1 MWSRG
6 KITAVFGSKDVANLG
21 DKDGKNMRAF
31 HVSYDKDLAAKE
43 RFHSANA
50 GAIAQPGTYTR
61 DESWRDNLKEGD
73 RVDALDGRGKWQT
86 ATVVCR
92 EHRSEAEL
100 EGGMPMVKIGW
111 RTYHPEGDKK
121 DEMGHYW
128 GLSC

>member
-1 MWSRG
+1 MLSKQQIDGRL
-6 KITAVFGSKDVANLG
+6 KITKTTQPTKAQEHIVGHPVESQPVPTFISSGILIAVVGQELLPD
-21 DKDGKNMRAF
+21 
-31 HVSYDKDLAAKE
+31 
-43 RFHSANA
+43 
-50 GAIAQPGTYTR
+50 
-61 DESWRDNLKEGD
+61 LKEGD

-128 GLSC
+128 ALSC